1 MKKFVFAL
9 TLVSAL
15 VQPFVSASAA
25 DFEPPPPTDDL
36 RPATYDWSGMYVG
49 ASVGGTC
56 FDGNVDIP
64 GVGAVP
70 TIPGPVKDCGYDI
83 SGHAGYNFQVDH
95 MVFGLEGDLGYA
107 KLSADSAATLSNFG
121 QDWNGGIKGRF
132 GYALDN
138 TLIYGLAG
146 YSMAR
151 AQYGETLGG
160 PIPSYTT
167 QEAWHHGWSV
177 GMGVEH
183 AITDV
188 IRLRGEYA
196 YTKYM
201 TSSYTSACGA
211 GCEVDGDFGNV
222 HNFSIGMSYAF

>member
-15 VQPFVSASAA
+15 VQPFASAMAA

-49 ASVGGTC
+49 TSVGGTC
-56 FDGNVDIP
+56 FDGTADIP
-64 GVGAVP
+64 PV
-70 TIPGPVKDCGYDI
+70 PGPMEDCGYKV
-83 SGHAGYNFQVDH
+83 SGHAGYNYQVDH
-95 MVFGLEGDLGYA
+95 MVFGLEGDLGYTNV
-107 KLSADSAATLSNFG
+107 SAYSSGTQSSLG
-121 QDWNGGIKGRF
+121 QDWSGGIKGRF
-132 GYALDN
+132 GYAIDN
-138 TLIYGLAG
+138 TMIYGLAG

-151 AQYGETLGG
+151 AQYGEILGG
-160 PIPSYTT
+160 GGTS
-167 QEAWHHGWSV
+167 EEEKWHHGWSV

-196 YTKYM
+196 YTKFQNQ
-201 TSSYTSACGA
+201 TYTSACG
-211 GCEVDGDFGNV
+211 GCTVDADFGTV
-222 HNFSIGMSYAF
+222 HTFSLGVSYAF

>member
-49 ASVGGTC
+49 ASAGGTC
-56 FDGNVDIP
+56 FDGSANLP
-64 GVGAVP
+64 ASG
-70 TIPGPVKDCGYDI
+70 TIPEIPAPMEDCGYKV
-83 SGHAGYNFQVDH
+83 SGHAGYNYQVDH
-95 MVFGLEGDLGYA
+95 MVFGLEGDLGYS
-107 KLSADSAATLSNFG
+107 KLDAYYANTQSYLG
-121 QDWNGGIKGRF
+121 QDWSGGIKGRL
-132 GYALDN
+132 GYAMDN
-138 TLIYGLAG
+138 TMIYGLAG
-146 YSMAR
+146 YSLAR
-151 AQYGETLGG
+151 GQYSEVLGG
-160 PIPSYTT
+160 GGKSE
-167 QEAWHHGWSV
+167 QENWHHGWSV

-196 YTKYM
+196 YTKFLAEK
-201 TSSYTSACGA
+201 YTSACG
-211 GCEVDGDFGNV
+211 GCTAEGDFGNV
-222 HNFSIGMSYAF
+222 HTFSLGVSYAF

>member
-36 RPATYDWSGMYVG
+36 RPATYDWSGVYVG

-56 FDGNVDIP
+56 FDGSADIT
-64 GVGAVP
+64 GTV
-70 TIPGPVKDCGYDI
+70 THMKDCGTLG
-83 SGHAGYNFQVDH
+83 SGFAGYNMQVDH
-95 MVFGLEGDLGYA
+95 LVFGMEAELGYM
-107 KLSADSAATLSNFG
+107 KNEGKYGDATLGSQTIGRDMF
-121 QDWNGGIKGRF
+121 GGIKGRM
-132 GYALDN
+132 GYAMDN

-151 AQYGETLGG
+151 GEYGEIIVAPPPGTET
-160 PIPSYTT
+160 S
-167 QEAWHHGWSV
+167 QNNWHHGWSV

-188 IRLRGEYA
+188 IRVRGEYA
-196 YTKYM
+196 FTKYAGNDDYI
-201 TSSYTSACGA
+201 SNCA
-211 GCEVDGDFGNV
+211 GCPVDVDFGNV
-222 HNFSIGMSYAF
+222 HTFSLGVSYAF

>member
-56 FDGNVDIP
+56 FDGSADIQGTP
-64 GVGAVP
+64 YVAAHME
-70 TIPGPVKDCGYDI
+70 DCGYKV
-83 SGHAGYNFQVDH
+83 SGHAGYNYQVDH
-95 MVFGLEGDLGYA
+95 MVFGLEADLGYTNV
-107 KLSADSAATLSNFG
+107 SAENIGTASTFG
-121 QDWNGGIKGRF
+121 KDWDGSIKSRMGF
-132 GYALDN
+132 AMDN

-151 AQYGETLGG
+151 AEYGE
-160 PIPSYTT
+160 SYTVPAPGST
-167 QEAWHHGWSV
+167 EEQKWHHGWSI
-177 GMGVEH
+177 GMGIEH

-201 TSSYTSACGA
+201 SDDSYVSACG
-211 GCEVDGDFGNV
+211 GCYVEGDFGNLHTFTMGV
-222 HNFSIGMSYAF
+222 SYAF

>member
-56 FDGNVDIP
+56 FDGSADLAGTPYI
-64 GVGAVP
+64 A
-70 TIPGPVKDCGYDI
+70 GPMDDCGYKA
-83 SGHAGYNFQVDH
+83 SAHAGYNFQMDH
-95 MVFGLEGDLGYA
+95 MVFGIESDLGYTN
-107 KLSADSAATLSNFG
+107 LSGHNSTTASDLG
-121 QDWNGGIKGRF
+121 QDWSGGVKGRF
-132 GYALDN
+132 GYAMDN

-151 AQYGETLGG
+151 AQYSEYIAL
-160 PIPSYTT
+160 PPSTT
-167 QEAWHHGWSV
+167 QQEKWHHGWSV

-196 YTKYM
+196 FTKFN
-201 TSSYTSACGA
+201 TKSYTTNCGA
-211 GCEVDGDFGNV
+211 GCSVDGDFGNV
-222 HNFSIGMSYAF
+222 HAFSLGVSYAF